1 MFNLSSKHEEVQT
14 NLSTFEELKKLLHDA
29 VIEEYEQEPTALLSD
44 NILEKIS
51 ALCVEIPQFS
61 NSSFNQHQQ
70 AQVVQAVY
78 DEIQGLGPI
87 AQFMLDDQVSDILIN
102 DTQDIWIDKQGKLL
116 CTASKFDDER
126 HLRRF
131 VDRLLDGCGRQVNA
145 LMPIVDGK
153 LKDGSRVHIIV
164 PPACT
169 SAAIVSIRKFN
180 HKKINDE
187 FLIANKFLDK
197 NVLTF
202 LQIAV
207 KSGVNILVCGNA
219 GAGKTSLLNVL
230 ANSINKNERVVTI
243 EESAELN
250 LHHNHVVQLEAH
262 DTNSDGKGAVSLRD
276 LVKAALRM
284 RADRILVGEVRSGE
298 VIDML
303 QAMNCGHQGSM
314 TTIHANSASD
324 AVTRLSTLVQL
335 HNAQLSD
342 AHTNALIASSIQLI
356 VHVSRSTDGIRT
368 LKSIGEIK
376 RVNGAAHFCA
386 LYRKPGFEAVE
397 NNFVQDSSVISFMQ
411 SQGENAQTLQAL
423 LKSKTEADYD

>member
-1 MFNLSSKHEEVQT
+1 MFNLSNKSDAIDES
-14 NLSTFEELKKLLHDA
+14 LSTFEELKKTLHDA
-29 VIEEYEQEPTALLSD
+29 VIEEYEQDPKALLLD
-44 NILEKIS
+44 GVLEKIAS
-51 ALCVEIPQFS
+51 LCSDLEEFEHA
-61 NSSFNQHQQ
+61 SFNKYQQ
-70 AQVVQAVY
+70 EQVVQAVY

-102 DTQDIWIDKQGKLL
+102 DTENIWIDKQGKLL

-131 VDRLLDGCGRQVNA
+131 VDRLLDSCGRQVNA

-187 FLIANKFLDK
+187 FLISN
-197 NVLTF
+197 NVLNQNTLTF
-202 LQIAV
+202 LKTAV
-207 KSGVNILVCGNA
+207 KMGVNILVCGNA
-219 GAGKTSLLNVL
+219 GAGKTTLLNVL
-230 ANSINKNERVVTI
+230 ANSINPNERVVTI
-243 EESAELN
+243 EESAELS

-342 AHTNALIASSIQLI
+342 NHTSALIASSIQLI
-356 VHVSRSTDGIRT
+356 VHVSRSTDGVRT

-376 RVNGAAHFCA
+376 QVNGHAHFSS
-386 LYRKPGFEAVE
+386 LYSASDIEKVSANAV
-397 NNFVQDSSVISFMQ
+397 NDSSVIKFMTQ
-411 SQGENAQTLQAL
+411 QGANKQQLQTLLNANEEL
-423 LKSKTEADYD
+423 SYE

>member
-1 MFNLSSKHEEVQT
+1 MFNLSSKREEVQT
-14 NLSTFEELKKLLHDA
+14 NISTFEELKKLLHDA
-29 VIEEYEQEPTALLSD
+29 VIEEYEHDPSALLSD
-44 NILEKIS
+44 NIIEKIS
-51 ALCVEIPQFS
+51 VLCTEIPQFEQL
-61 NSSFNQHQQ
+61 SFNQHQQ
-70 AQVVQAVY
+70 DQVVQAVY

-102 DTQDIWIDKQGKLL
+102 DTQSIWIDKQGKLL

-153 LKDGSRVHIIV
+153 LKDGSRVHIVV

-180 HKKINDE
+180 HKKINED
-187 FLIANKFLDK
+187 FLITNNFLSK
-197 NVLTF
+197 NILSF
-202 LQIAV
+202 LQSAV
-207 KSGVNILVCGNA
+207 KTGVNILVCGNA

-230 ANSINKNERVVTI
+230 ANSINSNERVVTI

-262 DTNSDGKGAVSLRD
+262 DTNSDGKGAVNLRD

-314 TTIHANSASD
+314 TTIHANSAVD

-342 AHTNALIASSIQLI
+342 THTSSLIASTIQLI
-356 VHVSRSTDGIRT
+356 VHISRSTDGKRT

-376 RVNGAAHFCA
+376 RVNGGA
-386 LYRKPGFEAVE
+386 LFNPLYSI
-397 NNFVQDSSVISFMQ
+397 NNSEPVDAQLIDNSTVIEFMKTHGAN
-411 SQGENAQTLQAL
+411 SEKLKAL
-423 LKSKTEADYD
+423 LLIKTEANND

>member
-1 MFNLSSKHEEVQT
+1 MFNLSSKSQEVVT
-14 NLSTFEELKKLLHDA
+14 SLSTFEELKKLLHDA
-29 VIEEYEQEPTALLSD
+29 VIEEYEQDPTALLSQGV
-44 NILEKIS
+44 LEKIA
-51 ALCVEIPQFS
+51 ALCADIDEFEQ
-61 NSSFNQHQQ
+61 SSFNSHQQ
-70 AQVVQAVY
+70 SQVVQAVY

-102 DTQDIWIDKQGKLL
+102 DTQNIWVDKQGKLL

-131 VDRLLDGCGRQVNA
+131 VDRLLDSCGRQVNA

-153 LKDGSRVHIIV
+153 LKDGSRVHIVV

-180 HKKINDE
+180 HKKINDD
-187 FLIANKFLDK
+187 FLISNNVLSK
-197 NVLTF
+197 NTLTF
-202 LQIAV
+202 LKTAV
-207 KSGVNILVCGNA
+207 KLGVNILVCGNA
-219 GAGKTSLLNVL
+219 GAGKTTLLNVL
-230 ANSINKNERVVTI
+230 ANSINPNERVVTI

-342 AHTNALIASSIQLI
+342 NHTSALIASSIQLI
-356 VHVSRSTDGIRT
+356 VHVSRTTNGVRS

-376 RVNGAAHFCA
+376 SVNGHAQFSSLFSATSTEQA
-386 LYRKPGFEAVE
+386 NKSNIE
-397 NNFVQDSSVISFMQ
+397 NSSVIEFMKN
-411 SQGENAQTLQAL
+411 QGANEKQLKAL
-423 LKSKTEADYD
+423 LVHNEGESL

>member
-1 MFNLSSKHEEVQT
+1 MFNLSSKPQEVVT
-14 NLSTFEELKKLLHDA
+14 SLSTFEELKKVLHDA
-29 VIEEYEQEPTALLSD
+29 VIEEYEQDPTALLSQGV
-44 NILEKIS
+44 LEKIA
-51 ALCVEIPQFS
+51 ALCADIDEFEQ
-61 NSSFNQHQQ
+61 SSFNSHQQ
-70 AQVVQAVY
+70 SQVVQAVY

-102 DTQDIWIDKQGKLL
+102 DTQNIWVDKQGKLL

-131 VDRLLDGCGRQVNA
+131 VDRLLDSCGRQVNA

-153 LKDGSRVHIIV
+153 LKDGSRVHIVV

-180 HKKINDE
+180 HKKINDD
-187 FLIANKFLDK
+187 FLISNNVLSK
-197 NVLTF
+197 NTLTF
-202 LQIAV
+202 LKTAV
-207 KSGVNILVCGNA
+207 KLGVNILVCGNA
-219 GAGKTSLLNVL
+219 GAGKTTLLNVL
-230 ANSINKNERVVTI
+230 ANSINPNERVVTI

-342 AHTNALIASSIQLI
+342 NHTSALIASSIQLI
-356 VHVSRSTDGIRT
+356 VHVSRTTNGVRS

-376 RVNGAAHFCA
+376 SVNGHAQFSSLFSATSTEQA
-386 LYRKPGFEAVE
+386 NKSNIE
-397 NNFVQDSSVISFMQ
+397 NSSVIEFMKN
-411 SQGENAQTLQAL
+411 QGANEKQLKAL
-423 LKSKTEADYD
+423 LVHNEGESL

>member
-70 AQVVQAVY
+70 AQVVQAVF

-202 LQIAV
+202 LQTAV

-386 LYRKPGFEAVE
+386 LYSKPGLEAVE

-423 LKSKTEADYD
+423 LKSKTEADHD

>member
-1 MFNLSSKHEEVQT
+1 MFNLSSKSQEVVT
-14 NLSTFEELKKLLHDA
+14 SLSTFEELKKLLHDA
-29 VIEEYEQEPTALLSD
+29 VIEEYEQDPTALLSQGV
-44 NILEKIS
+44 LEKIA
-51 ALCVEIPQFS
+51 ALCADIDEFEQ
-61 NSSFNQHQQ
+61 SSFNSHQQ
-70 AQVVQAVY
+70 SQVVQAVY

-102 DTQDIWIDKQGKLL
+102 DTQNIWVDKQGKLL

-131 VDRLLDGCGRQVNA
+131 VDRLLDSCGRQVNA

-153 LKDGSRVHIIV
+153 LKDGSRVHIVV

-180 HKKINDE
+180 HKKINDD
-187 FLIANKFLDK
+187 FLISNNVLSK
-197 NVLTF
+197 NTLTF
-202 LQIAV
+202 LKTAV
-207 KSGVNILVCGNA
+207 KLGVNILVCGNA
-219 GAGKTSLLNVL
+219 GAGKTTLLNVL
-230 ANSINKNERVVTI
+230 ANSINPNERVVTI

-342 AHTNALIASSIQLI
+342 NHTSALIASSIQLI
-356 VHVSRSTDGIRT
+356 VHVSRTTNGVRS

-376 RVNGAAHFCA
+376 SINGHAQFSSLFSATSTEQA
-386 LYRKPGFEAVE
+386 NKSNIE
-397 NNFVQDSSVISFMQ
+397 NSSVIEFMKN
-411 SQGENAQTLQAL
+411 QGANEKQLKAL
-423 LKSKTEADYD
+423 LIHNEGESL

>member
-14 NLSTFEELKKLLHDA
+14 SLSTFEELKKLLHDA
-29 VIEEYEQEPTALLSD
+29 VIEEYEQEPTALLSS
-44 NILEKIS
+44 NVLEKIS
-51 ALCVEIPQFS
+51 ALCSEIPQF
-61 NSSFNQHQQ
+61 NQSSFNQYQQ
-70 AQVVQAVY
+70 EQVVQAVF

-180 HKKINDE
+180 HKKINDD
-187 FLIANKFLDK
+187 FLVNNHFLDK
-197 NVLTF
+197 NILLF
-202 LQIAV
+202 LKSAV
-207 KSGVNILVCGNA
+207 KTGVNILVCGNA

-230 ANSINKNERVVTI
+230 ANSINPNERVVTI

-314 TTIHANSASD
+314 TTIHANSAND
-324 AVTRLSTLVQL
+324 AVIRLSTLVQL

-342 AHTNALIASSIQLI
+342 THTSSLIASSIQLI
-356 VHVSRSTDGIRT
+356 VHVSRSTNGTRT

-376 RVNGAAHFCA
+376 RVNGGAHFSP
-386 LYRKPGFEAVE
+386 LYSINEAE
-397 NNFVQDSSVISFMQ
+397 PVQSELINTSSVIEFMKG
-411 SQGENAQTLQAL
+411 QGANAQELKAL
-423 LKSKTEADYD
+423 LHNNPEANND

>member
-1 MFNLSSKHEEVQT
+1 MFNLSSKREEVQT
-14 NLSTFEELKKLLHDA
+14 NISTFEELKKLLHDA
-29 VIEEYEQEPTALLSD
+29 VIEEYEHDPSALLSD
-44 NILEKIS
+44 NVIEKI
-51 ALCVEIPQFS
+51 AVLCTEIPQFEQL
-61 NSSFNQHQQ
+61 SFNQHQQ
-70 AQVVQAVY
+70 DQVVQAVY

-102 DTQDIWIDKQGKLL
+102 DTQSIWIDKQGKLL

-153 LKDGSRVHIIV
+153 LKDGSRVHIVV

-180 HKKINDE
+180 HKKINED
-187 FLIANKFLDK
+187 FLITNNFLSK
-197 NVLTF
+197 NILSF
-202 LQIAV
+202 LQSAV
-207 KSGVNILVCGNA
+207 KTGVNILVCGNA

-230 ANSINKNERVVTI
+230 ANSINSNERVVTI

-262 DTNSDGKGAVSLRD
+262 DTNSDGKGAVNLRD

-314 TTIHANSASD
+314 TTIHANSAVD

-342 AHTNALIASSIQLI
+342 THTSSLIASTIQLI
-356 VHVSRSTDGIRT
+356 VHVSRSTDGKRT

-376 RVNGAAHFCA
+376 RVNGGA
-386 LYRKPGFEAVE
+386 LFSPLYSI
-397 NNFVQDSSVISFMQ
+397 NNSEPVDAQLIDNSTVIEFMKT
-411 SQGENAQTLQAL
+411 QGANSEKLKAL
-423 LKSKTEADYD
+423 LLTKTEANND

>member
-14 NLSTFEELKKLLHDA
+14 SLSTFEELKKLLHDA
-29 VIEEYEQEPTALLSD
+29 VIEEYEQEPTALLSS
-44 NILEKIS
+44 NVLEKIS
-51 ALCVEIPQFS
+51 ALCSEIPQF
-61 NSSFNQHQQ
+61 NQSSFNQHQQ
-70 AQVVQAVY
+70 
-78 DEIQGLGPI
+78 E
-87 AQFMLDDQVSDILIN
+87 QVSDILIN

-180 HKKINDE
+180 HKKINDD
-187 FLIANKFLDK
+187 FLVNNHFLDK
-197 NVLTF
+197 NILSF
-202 LQIAV
+202 LKSAV
-207 KSGVNILVCGNA
+207 KTGVNIIVCGNA

-230 ANSINKNERVVTI
+230 ASSINPNERVVTI

-314 TTIHANSASD
+314 TTIHANSAND
-324 AVTRLSTLVQL
+324 AVIRLSTLVQL

-342 AHTNALIASSIQLI
+342 THTSSLIASSIQLI
-356 VHVSRSTDGIRT
+356 VHVSRSTNGTRT

-376 RVNGAAHFCA
+376 RVNGGAHFSP
-386 LYRKPGFEAVE
+386 LYSINEAE
-397 NNFVQDSSVISFMQ
+397 PVQSELIDNSSVIEFMKG
-411 SQGENAQTLQAL
+411 QGANAKELKAL
-423 LKSKTEADYD
+423 LRNNPEANND

>member
-14 NLSTFEELKKLLHDA
+14 SLSTFEELKKLLHDA
-29 VIEEYEQEPTALLSD
+29 VIEEYEQEPTALLSS
-44 NILEKIS
+44 NVLEKIS
-51 ALCVEIPQFS
+51 ALCSEIPQF
-61 NSSFNQHQQ
+61 NQSSFNQHQQ
-70 AQVVQAVY
+70 
-78 DEIQGLGPI
+78 E
-87 AQFMLDDQVSDILIN
+87 QVSDILIN

-180 HKKINDE
+180 HKKINDD
-187 FLIANKFLDK
+187 FLVNNHFLDK
-197 NVLTF
+197 NILSF
-202 LQIAV
+202 LKSAV
-207 KSGVNILVCGNA
+207 KTGVNIIVCGNA

-230 ANSINKNERVVTI
+230 ASSINPNERVVTI

-314 TTIHANSASD
+314 TTIHANSAND
-324 AVTRLSTLVQL
+324 AVIRLSTLVQL

-342 AHTNALIASSIQLI
+342 THTSSLIASSIQLI
-356 VHVSRSTDGIRT
+356 VHVSRSTNGIRT

-376 RVNGAAHFCA
+376 RVNGGAQFSP
-386 LYRKPGFEAVE
+386 LYSINEAE
-397 NNFVQDSSVISFMQ
+397 PVQSELIDNSSVIEFMKG
-411 SQGENAQTLQAL
+411 QGANAKELKAL
-423 LKSKTEADYD
+423 LRNNPEANND

>member
-1 MFNLSSKHEEVQT
+1 MFNLSSKREEVQT
-14 NLSTFEELKKLLHDA
+14 NISTFEELKKLLHDA
-29 VIEEYEQEPTALLSD
+29 VIEEYEHDPSALLSD
-44 NILEKIS
+44 NVIEKI
-51 ALCVEIPQFS
+51 AVLCTEIPQFEQL
-61 NSSFNQHQQ
+61 SFNQHQQ
-70 AQVVQAVY
+70 DQVVQAVY

-102 DTQDIWIDKQGKLL
+102 DTQSIWIDKQGKLL

-153 LKDGSRVHIIV
+153 LKDGSRVHIVV

-180 HKKINDE
+180 HKKINED
-187 FLIANKFLDK
+187 FLITNNFLSK
-197 NVLTF
+197 NILSF
-202 LQIAV
+202 LQSAV
-207 KSGVNILVCGNA
+207 KTGVNILVCGNA

-230 ANSINKNERVVTI
+230 ANSINSNERVVTI

-262 DTNSDGKGAVSLRD
+262 DTNSDGKGAVNLRD

-314 TTIHANSASD
+314 TTIHANSAVD

-342 AHTNALIASSIQLI
+342 THTSSLIASTIQLI
-356 VHVSRSTDGIRT
+356 VHVSRSTDGKRT
-368 LKSIGEIK
+368 LKGIGEIK
-376 RVNGAAHFCA
+376 RVNGGA
-386 LYRKPGFEAVE
+386 LFSPLYSI
-397 NNFVQDSSVISFMQ
+397 NNSEPVDAQLIDNSTVIEFMKT
-411 SQGENAQTLQAL
+411 QGANSEKLKAL
-423 LKSKTEADYD
+423 LLTKTEANND

>member
-1 MFNLSSKHEEVQT
+1 MFNLSSKSQEVVT
-14 NLSTFEELKKLLHDA
+14 SLSTFEELKKLLHDA
-29 VIEEYEQEPTALLSD
+29 VIEEYEQDPTALLSQGV
-44 NILEKIS
+44 LEKIA
-51 ALCVEIPQFS
+51 ALCADIDEFEQ
-61 NSSFNQHQQ
+61 SSFNSHQQ
-70 AQVVQAVY
+70 SQVVQAVY

-102 DTQDIWIDKQGKLL
+102 DTQNIWVDKQGKLL

-131 VDRLLDGCGRQVNA
+131 VDRLLDSCGRQVNA

-153 LKDGSRVHIIV
+153 LKDGSRVHIVV

-180 HKKINDE
+180 HKKINDD
-187 FLIANKFLDK
+187 FLISNNVLSK
-197 NVLTF
+197 NTLTF
-202 LQIAV
+202 LKTAV
-207 KSGVNILVCGNA
+207 KLGVNILVCGNA
-219 GAGKTSLLNVL
+219 GAGKTTLLNVL
-230 ANSINKNERVVTI
+230 ANSINPNERVVTI

-342 AHTNALIASSIQLI
+342 NHTSALIASSIQLI
-356 VHVSRSTDGIRT
+356 VHVSRTTNGVRS

-376 RVNGAAHFCA
+376 SVNGHAQFSSLFSATSTEQA
-386 LYRKPGFEAVE
+386 NKSNIE
-397 NNFVQDSSVISFMQ
+397 NSSVIEFMKN
-411 SQGENAQTLQAL
+411 QGANEKQLKAL
-423 LKSKTEADYD
+423 LVHNEGESS

>member
-51 ALCVEIPQFS
+51 ALCVELPQFS

-187 FLIANKFLDK
+187 FLVANQFLDK

-202 LQIAV
+202 LQTAV

-356 VHVSRSTDGIRT
+356 VHVSRSTDGVRT

-376 RVNGAAHFCA
+376 RVNGAAHFCP
-386 LYRKPGFEAVE
+386 LYSKPGFEPIE

-423 LKSKTEADYD
+423 LKSKAEADYD

>member
-1 MFNLSSKHEEVQT
+1 
-14 NLSTFEELKKLLHDA
+14 
-29 VIEEYEQEPTALLSD
+29 
-44 NILEKIS
+44 
-51 ALCVEIPQFS
+51 
-61 NSSFNQHQQ
+61 
-70 AQVVQAVY
+70 
-78 DEIQGLGPI
+78 
-87 AQFMLDDQVSDILIN
+87 
-102 DTQDIWIDKQGKLL
+102 
-116 CTASKFDDER
+116 
-126 HLRRF
+126 
-131 VDRLLDGCGRQVNA
+131 
-145 LMPIVDGK
+145 MPIVDGK

-180 HKKINDE
+180 HKKINDD
-187 FLIANKFLDK
+187 FLVNNHFLDK
-197 NVLTF
+197 NILSF
-202 LQIAV
+202 LKSAV
-207 KSGVNILVCGNA
+207 KTGVNILVCGNA

-230 ANSINKNERVVTI
+230 ANSINPNERVVTI

-314 TTIHANSASD
+314 TTIHANSAND
-324 AVTRLSTLVQL
+324 AVIRLSTLVQL

-342 AHTNALIASSIQLI
+342 THTSSLIASSIQLI
-356 VHVSRSTDGIRT
+356 VHVSRSTNGTRT

-376 RVNGAAHFCA
+376 RVNGGAHFSP
-386 LYRKPGFEAVE
+386 LYSINEAE
-397 NNFVQDSSVISFMQ
+397 PVQSELIDNSSVIEFMKG
-411 SQGENAQTLQAL
+411 QGANAQELKAL
-423 LKSKTEADYD
+423 LHNNPEANND

>member
-1 MFNLSSKHEEVQT
+1 MFNLSSKTEPLET
-14 NLSTFEELKKLLHDA
+14 NLNTFETLKKTLHDA
-29 VIEEYEQEPTALLSD
+29 VIEEYEHDPSALLDDRLHEKVASLCSD
-44 NILEKIS
+44 LEEF
-51 ALCVEIPQFS
+51 AQLPY
-61 NSSFNQHQQ
+61 NSHQQ
-70 AQVVQAVY
+70 SQVVQAVC

-102 DTQDIWIDKQGKLL
+102 DTQSIWIDKQGKLL

-131 VDRLLDGCGRQVNA
+131 VDRLLDSCGRQVNA

-153 LKDGSRVHIIV
+153 LKDGSRVHIVV

-180 HKKINDE
+180 HKKIDGE
-187 FLIANKFLDK
+187 FLIKNKFLTEQC
-197 NVLTF
+197 LSF
-202 LQIAV
+202 LKTAV
-207 KSGVNILVCGNA
+207 SLGVNILVCGNA

-230 ANSINKNERVVTI
+230 ANSINPNERLVTI

-262 DTNSDGKGAVSLRD
+262 DTNNDGKGAVTLRD

-284 RADRILVGEVRSGE
+284 RADRILVGEVRAGE

-314 TTIHANSASD
+314 TTIHANSAFD

-342 AHTNALIASSIQLI
+342 THTSALIASSIQLI
-356 VHVSRSTDGIRT
+356 VHVSRNTHGERS
-368 LKSIGEIK
+368 LKSIGEIR
-376 RVNGAAHFCA
+376 RVNGCAKFSA
-386 LYRKPGFEAVE
+386 LYSVNDTEHVDIE
-397 NNFVQDSSVISFMQ
+397 VINNSSVINFMQ
-411 SQGENAQTLQAL
+411 SQGANANALIEL
-423 LKSKTEADYD
+423 LKTSEGSSDE